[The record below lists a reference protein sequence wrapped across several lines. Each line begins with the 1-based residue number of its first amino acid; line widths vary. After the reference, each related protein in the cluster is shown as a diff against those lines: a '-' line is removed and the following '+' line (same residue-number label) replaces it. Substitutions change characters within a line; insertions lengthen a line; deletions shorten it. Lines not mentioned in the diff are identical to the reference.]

1 MHRTLCTAALALV
14 IGSFLSV
21 PLLAQQEPPLT
32 NPIRYTWIVTSCAT
46 WNCAAAALVMADG
59 DKHVMALPTGR
70 ENRPWLILK
79 RVEAGSVYIPEDEPF
94 GCEVFETVAAATTHF
109 DGLDGCHAPMIL
121 SVPDGRAV
129 VTSAYECSGANTTTK
144 RRAVG
149 GR

>member
-1 MHRTLCTAALALV
+1 MHRILCTAALA
-14 IGSFLSV
+14 IILSA
-21 PLLAQQEPPLT
+21 PLSAQEPPVT

-70 ENRPWLILK
+70 EERPWLILK
-79 RVEAGSVYIPEDEPF
+79 RVEEGSIYIPDDEPF
-94 GCEVFETVAAATTHF
+94 GCEVFDTVAAATTHF
-109 DGLDGCHAPMIL
+109 GAIDVCHAPMVL

-129 VTSAYECSGANTTTK
+129 VTSAYKCASSASTTTR